1 MYSSPQMRLD
11 CPFSKREPLAAS
23 RTPSSART
31 RSRSLTTPATTPSA
45 YASPLADAR
54 AAREARSSVASLGF
68 FCRRPALKVSEKGE
82 VPRRLTRARATL
94 LGVGEER
101 QRKLLL
107 LDDDGVAVLALGGHV
122 LSELLELLLADD
134 ASVAEPTA
142 VGDDARGGEFLAL
155 QILLDEFSLLV
166 THGLL
171 LVHHESAH
179 SRRRPHALRAFA
191 SALGGHGVPGLL
203 GPAGGAAGGLSP
215 ARGRAR
221 FLSHAEARVTVRV
234 APR

>member
-1 MYSSPQMRLD
+1 MTSEESTTLYSSPQMRLD

-31 RSRSLTTPATTPSA
+31 RSRSLTAPATTPSG

-54 AAREARSSVASLGF
+54 GEGGEIVRRELGF
-68 FCRRPALKVSEKGE
+68 LLSATGTEGLGEGGGAEKVDA
-82 VPRRLTRARATL
+82 ARATL

-101 QRKLLL
+101 QRTLLL

-155 QILLDEFSLLV
+155 QILLDEFSFLSRTGFCLYIRV
-166 THGLL
+166 GAQSPPTACRRAGL
-171 LVHHESAH
+171 S
-179 SRRRPHALRAFA
+179 
-191 SALGGHGVPGLL
+191 LGGHGVPGLL
-203 GPAGGAAGGLSP
+203 GPAGGAAGDLALP
-215 ARGRAR
+215 AG
-221 FLSHAEARVTVRV
+221 ARVFF
-234 APR
+234 PC